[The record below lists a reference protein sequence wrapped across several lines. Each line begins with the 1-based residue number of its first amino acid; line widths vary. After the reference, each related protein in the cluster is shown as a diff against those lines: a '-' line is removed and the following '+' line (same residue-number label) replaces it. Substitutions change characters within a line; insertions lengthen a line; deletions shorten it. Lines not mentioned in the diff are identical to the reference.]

1 MKRSITTLILAAG
14 FAAGAIAQE
23 AAEEAKH
30 SMLPEFTEIDENED
44 GTLDQAEV
52 VALNE
57 LLKETQAEVEFEFE
71 TADANE
77 DGLIDQAEYAEYEE
91 MLS

>member
-1 MKRSITTLILAAG
+1 MKRSFTTLMIAVG

-23 AAEEAKH
+23 EAKE
-30 SMLPEFTEIDENED
+30 SMLPEFAAVDENED
-44 GTLDQAEV
+44 GALDQAEIG
-52 VALNE
+52 ALNE
-57 LLKETQAEVEFEFE
+57 MLKDTEVAFEFE

-77 DGLIDQAEYAEYEE
+77 DGLIDETEYAEYEE

>member
-1 MKRSITTLILAAG
+1 MKRSITTLMLAVG

-23 AAEEAKH
+23 EAAEATESK
-30 SMLPEFTEIDENED
+30 LPAFATIDENED
-44 GTLDQAEV
+44 GALDQAEV

-57 LLKETQAEVEFEFE
+57 MLKEAQAEVEFEFE
-71 TADANE
+71 RADANE
-77 DGLIDQAEYAEYEE
+77 DGLIDQTEYAEYEK

>member
-1 MKRSITTLILAAG
+1 MKRSITTLMIAVG

-23 AAEEAKH
+23 EAKE
-30 SMLPEFTEIDENED
+30 SLLPEFGAVDENED
-44 GTLDQAEV
+44 GMLDQTEV

-57 LLKETQAEVEFEFE
+57 MLKDSEVTFEFE

-77 DGLIDQAEYAEYEE
+77 DGLIDQTEYAEYEE